1 MNTAGP
7 TASLRTCGVRVPCS
21 TSNLGAGFDC
31 LGLAFNRYLD
41 AAYIPGA
48 DVLTVERGGTLS
60 GLDDDARDIFVTAF
74 RAQLQKGGIS
84 DPGGT
89 LRVTS
94 QIPVGRGLGSSGSAV
109 VAGVALAMAAR
120 NETLDRHAALNAALR
135 VEGHPDNAAPA
146 LFGGLVAVM
155 IAEDGS
161 ARALPQTLSPELGF
175 VFVAPD
181 IEVSTQRARA
191 ALPAQ
196 VPHSA
201 AVRTVARVAALLHG
215 LAYADRG
222 AIAAGCNDEL
232 HVPYRIPLIPGARA
246 VMQAARTAGAWGVTI
261 SGAGSGLIAVCERG
275 REETILLAMEEAFR
289 HAGPRAEGFVAQP
302 DRHGVQPRDA
312 GTLRV

>member
-1 MNTAGP
+1 MTTA
-7 TASLRTCGVRVPCS
+7 LRTAGVRVPCS

-41 AAYIPGA
+41 AAFVPGA
-48 DVLTVERGGTLS
+48 DTLDVERGGTLS
-60 GLDDDARDIFVTAF
+60 TLVADEQDLFVTAF
-74 RAQLQKGGIS
+74 RAQLAKSGVTE
-84 DPGGT
+84 PAGT

-94 QIPVGRGLGSSGSAV
+94 QIPIGRGLGSSGSAV

-120 NETLDRHAALNAALR
+120 NETLDRHAALTAALR

-155 IAEDGS
+155 TAEDGTP
-161 ARALPQTLSPELGF
+161 RALLQTLSPDLGF

-191 ALPAQ
+191 ALPAN

-215 LAYADRG
+215 LAHADRG
-222 AIAAGCNDEL
+222 AIAAGCNDEM
-232 HVPYRIPLIPGARA
+232 HVPYRLPLIPGARA
-246 VMQAARTAGAWGVTI
+246 VMQAARTAGAWGATI
-261 SGAGSGLIAVCERG
+261 SGAGSGMIAICERG
-275 REETILLAMEEAFR
+275 REEAILMAMEDAFR
-289 HAGPRAEGFVAQP
+289 GAGQAAAGFVAQP

-312 GTLRV
+312 GTLRI

>member
-1 MNTAGP
+1 MTNAAP
-7 TASLRTCGVRVPCS
+7 TALRTAGVRVPCS

-41 AAYIPGA
+41 AAFVPGG
-48 DVLTVERGGTLS
+48 DTLEVERGGTLS
-60 GLDDDARDIFVTAF
+60 TLTDDAHDVLVTAF
-74 RAQLQKGGIS
+74 RAQLAKGGVT
-84 DPGGT
+84 DPAGT

-94 QIPVGRGLGSSGSAV
+94 QIPIGRGLGSSGSAV

-120 NETLDRHAALNAALR
+120 NETLDRHAALTAALR

-155 IAEDGS
+155 IAEDGTP
-161 ARALPQTLSPELGF
+161 RALQQELSPELGF
-175 VFVAPD
+175 AFVAPE

-191 ALPAQ
+191 ALPAN

-215 LAYADRG
+215 LAHADRG
-222 AIAAGCNDEL
+222 AIATGCNDEL
-232 HVPYRIPLIPGARA
+232 HVPYRLPLIPGARD
-246 VMQAARTAGAWGVTI
+246 VMQAARTAGAWGATI
-261 SGAGSGLIAVCERG
+261 SGAGSGMIAICERG
-275 REETILLAMEEAFR
+275 REDAILVAMENAFLR
-289 HAGPRAEGFVAQP
+289 AGHAAEGFVAQP

-312 GTLRV
+312 STLRI